1 MIAIN
6 EQNIQYV
13 TLWSLQSH
21 PKNSEFFDDMEGE
34 KWNDFLQSIKTSG
47 IIEPIIVTQ
56 NMLVV
61 SGHQRLRAARELKL
75 KTVPIIVKNYKN
87 DDDIL
92 KDLLETN
99 LRQRGTISTSNFKS
113 ANIAKTLER
122 IYKSD
127 GNSNSPK
134 TQKELADKL
143 GISLRSL
150 QYIKSLDKLPND
162 LKELVEAG
170 KITSTTAIKI
180 FDRLTPEEKSD
191 VIKMIKQEQGKTSS
205 GEITDY
211 IQQIRNK
218 DLEISRLKN
227 ELSKINSENNDS
239 KRVLFDKFVRLTTD
253 YMKDIQSISKNS
265 PIDDLLQ
272 QGELKETDVKNLQN
286 TILNILD
293 ILSEISQ
300 KLGEAL
306 FEF

>member
-1 MIAIN
+1 
-6 EQNIQYV
+6 
-13 TLWSLQSH
+13 
-21 PKNSEFFDDMEGE
+21 MEGE